1 MWSLRILSGNQAG
14 ETFVLK
20 MGKNLLGRG
29 PKCDVRI
36 TGSGVSKE
44 HCEIHVYTDKV
55 MLTDLNS
62 SNGSYING
70 VKTQNGIVR
79 LGDKL
84 SVHDIILDITPVI
97 EPKVSKSN
105 LPAVKSTPDSIP
117 NVPNFPVQVQQSPA
131 ASVPQP
137 HQPSAVGMYNG
148 NAAYQMQPMQQPM
161 YQPMGLPQNPNPMFQ
176 TGMPSNGMHPPIA
189 YADPG
194 LMEKI
199 NIYFDNVFMP
209 GIYKLASVL
218 EFRYV
223 LLSFV
228 MAYIFVVT
236 FLSMVPM
243 LKIMR
248 TSSEMEA
255 GRRVKALSKALS
267 EHNRQKY
274 AAGEYNG
281 LSTQTIETED
291 GVKLAMIV
299 QTADGLIVAPGS
311 KAGATANIP
320 RIKDILKETKISYM
334 RIDDQTITGF
344 APIGVYDPV
353 QGEVVIKAMAVVTY
367 DMSGMKIDNGRI
379 ISLFMQTLL
388 ISMLVGLVLY
398 FIMYKMIE
406 WPLVHLNQQINTAM
420 RDKKDRTETEYLF
433 EPLQDLVNHVNTL
446 LTRFIHSGA
455 GNEIKGAAVLNRDGE
470 MELTAQMIR
479 EAVLFT
485 TNEGKI
491 VTCNPKFE
499 EIAGLMKDQI
509 VGAPVN
515 SLPDSALAQNLEF
528 LMNKCR
534 EVPAIVHSDS
544 LEFSQF
550 KCAISCHAMASES
563 GEISY
568 FFFTFVKEG
577 EG

>member
-1 MWSLRILSGNQAG
+1 MWSLRVLSGNQAG

-20 MGKNLLGRG
+20 SGRNLIGRG

-36 TGSGVSKE
+36 TGAGVSKE
-44 HCEIHVYTDKV
+44 HCEVHVYPDKV

-70 VKTQNGIVR
+70 VKTQNGIIR
-79 LGDKL
+79 LGDKI

-97 EPKVSKSN
+97 EPKVSKPTS
-105 LPAVKSTPDSIP
+105 LPVAPKGDSHAIP
-117 NVPNFPVQVQQSPA
+117 NVPSMGQPHYPVVPQPMI
-131 ASVPQP
+131 PQP
-137 HQPSAVGMYNG
+137 HQPSAVGLYNG
-148 NAAYQMQPMQQPM
+148 NAAYQMQPVQQPM
-161 YQPMGLPQNPNPMFQ
+161 FNPGMPQNPMFQ
-176 TGMPSNGMHPPIA
+176 QQVQPTLHPQVA
-189 YADPG
+189 YAEPSLG
-194 LMEKI
+194 EKI
-199 NIYFDNVFMP
+199 NTYFDNVFMP
-209 GIYKLASVL
+209 GIYKLAAL
-218 EFRYV
+218 MEFRYV

-243 LKIMR
+243 LKVMR
-248 TSSEMEA
+248 ASTEMEA
-255 GRRVKALSKALS
+255 GRRVKTLAKTLS

-274 AAGEYNG
+274 AAGEYNN
-281 LSTQTIETED
+281 LSTQPVETED

-299 QTADGLIVAPGS
+299 QVADGLIVAPGT

-320 RIKDILKETKISYM
+320 RIKDILKESKISFTK
-334 RIDDQTITGF
+334 IDDQTMTGF

-353 QGEVVIKAMAVVTY
+353 QGEVVIKAMAIVSY
-367 DMSGMKIDNGRI
+367 DMSGMKLDSGRI
-379 ISLFMQTLL
+379 ISMFMQTLL
-388 ISMLVGLVLY
+388 ISLIVGLILY
-398 FIMYKMIE
+398 FIMFKMIE
-406 WPLVHLNQQINTAM
+406 WPLVHLNRQIDTAM

-446 LTRFIHSGA
+446 LTRYIHSSG
-455 GNEIKGAAVLNRDGE
+455 GNELKNAATLNRDGE
-470 MELTAQMIR
+470 MELTAQMLKQ
-479 EAVLFT
+479 AVLFT
-485 TNEGKI
+485 SAEGKI
-491 VTCNPKFE
+491 VTCNAKFE

-534 EVPAIVHSDS
+534 EVPAVVHSDS

-550 KCAISCHAMASES
+550 KCAISCHAISE
-563 GEISY
+563 GGDISY